1 MTETLP
7 HADAAHTE
15 HGDAAIA
22 RGGEILRTEV
32 GSGLHGIAIAGTDD
46 HDEMGVFVEPP
57 ECALGLRGPMDHYVW
72 RTQPEGHRSG
82 HGDTDLV
89 MYSLRKFLKLAI
101 AGNPTILLPLFAPDA
116 SVYAVTDL
124 GAELRSLA
132 PAFLSQ
138 RAVQRFIGYLDG
150 QTDRLLG
157 RGRQGSLPNR
167 PELVER
173 YGYDVKYASHALRL
187 GLQGLEI
194 AAHGRL
200 TLPMPEADRERV
212 LHVKSGGVAE
222 LDAVLAEIDAIRTRI
237 VDLLESGAIP
247 LPAEAD
253 TDRISAWSIDAHRRH
268 WRANHGF

>member
-1 MTETLP
+1 MTLP
-7 HADAAHTE
+7 HTE
-15 HGDAAIA
+15 HGDAATA
-22 RGGEILRTEV
+22 RAGEILRTEV

-57 ECALGLRGPMDHYVW
+57 ECAIGLRAPMDHYVW

-89 MYSLRKFLKLAI
+89 MYSLRKFLKLAV
-101 AGNPTILLPLFAPDA
+101 AGNPTILLPLFAPED

-124 GAELRSLA
+124 GAELRALA
-132 PAFLSQ
+132 PAFLS
-138 RAVQRFIGYLDG
+138 RRTVERFVGYLDG

-157 RGRQGSLPNR
+157 LGRQGGLPNR

-194 AAHGRL
+194 AEHGRL
-200 TLPMPEADRERV
+200 TLPMPDADRERV
-212 LHVKSGGVAE
+212 LNVKSGGVPE
-222 LDAVLAEIDAIRTRI
+222 LDDVLADVADVKARILTR
-237 VDLLESGAIP
+237 LESGTP
-247 LPAEAD
+247 LPDEAD
-253 TDRISAWSIDAHRRH
+253 TDRISAWSVDAHRRH
-268 WRANHGF
+268 WKF

>member
-1 MTETLP
+1 MSDDP
-7 HADAAHTE
+7 SHTE

-57 ECALGLRGPMDHYVW
+57 ECVIGLAGPMDHYVW
-72 RTQPEGHRSG
+72 RTQPEGHRSH

-89 MYSLRKFLKLAI
+89 MYSLRRFLKLAI
-101 AGNPTILLPLFAPDA
+101 AGNPTILLPLCAPEA
-116 SVYAVTDL
+116 SVYKSTEL
-124 GAELRSLA
+124 GDELRGLA

-138 RAVQRFIGYLDG
+138 RAVQRFVGYLDG
-150 QTDRLLG
+150 QVDRLLG
-157 RGRQGSLPNR
+157 RGRQGGMPSR

-194 AAHGRL
+194 AGHARL

-212 LHVKSGGVAE
+212 LRVKSGGVPD
-222 LDAVLAEIDAIRTRI
+222 LDAVLADIEAVKVKILAVLEDGRT
-237 VDLLESGAIP
+237 P
-247 LPAEAD
+247 LPPEPD
-253 TDRISAWSIDAHRRH
+253 LDRISKWSVTAHQRH
-268 WRANHGF
+268 WSAGDER

>member
-1 MTETLP
+1 MSEALS
-7 HADAAHTE
+7 HTV

-46 HDEMGVFVEPP
+46 HDETGVFIEPP
-57 ECALGLRGPMDHYVW
+57 ECAIGLAGPMDHYVW

-101 AGNPTILLPLFAPDA
+101 AGNPTILLPLFAPPE
-116 SVYAVTDL
+116 SVYTATDL
-124 GAELRSLA
+124 GNELRGLA
-132 PAFLSQ
+132 PALLSQ
-138 RAVQRFIGYLDG
+138 RAVERFVGYLDG
-150 QTDRLLG
+150 QVDRLLG
-157 RGRQGSLPNR
+157 RGAQGSVPSR

-194 AAHGRL
+194 AEHGRL
-200 TLPMPEADRERV
+200 TLPMPDADRERV
-212 LHVKSGGVAE
+212 LRVKSGAVPE
-222 LDAVLAEIDAIRTRI
+222 LDRVLADIRTVRARIAAVLDSGSTPLAPEPD
-237 VDLLESGAIP
+237 VD
-247 LPAEAD
+247 
-253 TDRISAWSIDAHRRH
+253 RVSAWSISAHRRH
-268 WRANHGF
+268 WRIRHGF

>member
-1 MTETLP
+1 MTENP
-7 HADAAHTE
+7 DHTE

-22 RGGEILRTEV
+22 RSGEILRTEV

-57 ECALGLRGPMDHYVW
+57 ECAVGLRGPMDHYVW
-72 RTQPEGHRSG
+72 RTQPEGHRSS

-101 AGNPTILLPLFAPDA
+101 AGNPTILLPLFAPEA

-124 GAELRSLA
+124 GAELRDLA

-138 RAVQRFIGYLDG
+138 LAVERFVGYLDG
-150 QTDRLLG
+150 QTDRLIG

-167 PELVER
+167 PELVEK

-194 AAHGRL
+194 AEHARL
-200 TLPMPEADRERV
+200 TLPMPDADRERV

-222 LDAVLAEIDAIRTRI
+222 LDTVLADIAAIRARI
-237 VDLLESGAIP
+237 TALLESGATA
-247 LPAEAD
+247 LPAGPD
-253 TDRISAWSIDAHRRH
+253 TDRITAWSIDAHRRH